1 MAQYVAGFEG
11 GMTEEAMTEEGMT
24 DEGITEEGMTDV
36 VETVKSGMGDDAN
49 TVTEY
54 TDRHVGTG
62 VGDLLRLAGEGEV
75 HVLQGPPAHS
85 DVVSEARL
93 AVGNCLVI

>member
-1 MAQYVAGFEG
+1 MGGFDEG
-11 GMTEEAMTEEGMT
+11 MTEEGMT
-24 DEGITEEGMTDV
+24 GEGMTDM
-36 VETVKSGMGDDAN
+36 VETVESSRGEDAN

-62 VGDLLRLAGEGEV
+62 VGELLRLAGEGAV
-75 HVLQGPPAHS
+75 HGLQGPPAHS

-93 AVGNCLVI
+93 AVGR